1 MLLTT
6 LILLCFLT
14 THHICLSSASQS
26 DVTRQDSVND
36 AVHRQKRDIYDSGDV
51 PYDLFDNDR
60 DRRTTDR
67 RFDPFLFG
75 SSDRFSHGFGKR
87 STSSSAAMALRRLL
101 YQMEGNK
108 RPFWTAQR
116 QPMSTNWRIRSVL
129 MLIRSVVLSPCT
141 SGATIKNQFDY

>member
-14 THHICLSSASQS
+14 THHLCLSSVESQS
-26 DVTRQDSVND
+26 DVSENDAVND
-36 AVHRQKRDIYDSGDV
+36 AAHRQKRDIYDSEDV
-51 PYDLFDNDR
+51 PYDLFDHER

-87 STSSSAAMALRRLL
+87 STSNSAAMALRRLL

-108 RPFWTAQR
+108 RPF
-116 QPMSTNWRIRSVL
+116 
-129 MLIRSVVLSPCT
+129 
-141 SGATIKNQFDY
+141 